1 MFFWAIVR
9 VLWVQIRELF
19 FLIDAD
25 GNGSLDLLELRD
37 GLASMDGNPA
47 STCTS
52 RGFQFRGVHV
62 VDSLAVVEGEEKGR
76 RRGGG
81 GERAHGFYVVCAL
94 ACMFNYIFDLESQ

>member
-81 GERAHGFYVVCAL
+81 A
-94 ACMFNYIFDLESQ
+94 

>member
-81 GERAHGFYVVCAL
+81 GLFKIGAQRAGTWLLCSVCA
-94 ACMFNYIFDLESQ
+94 CMHV